1 MRTSGICAGIFKA
14 PVLCFLW
21 LTKHTVV
28 SAQLSAPDMVTGT
41 YNGSVTISCQYD
53 LQFKEN
59 TKYWCKGSVYELCAI
74 VVKTPKNRFNDRSSI
89 VDDQEAGV
97 FTVTMTSLRKPDED
111 RYWCVIARS
120 GRNIFRRVKLL
131 ISNAVATPPTTTQ
144 INSLLILEQEQ
155 TSWWAALRWI
165 LFIIMLCC
173 LASTHFIVWRI
184 NAAKKI
190 QLQQHF
196 LIKTIT

>member
-1 MRTSGICAGIFKA
+1 MWLW
-14 PVLCFLW
+14 VLQPYSL
-21 LTKHTVV
+21 HTHKLV
-28 SAQLSAPDMVTGT
+28 SAQLSAPDVVTGT

-131 ISNAVATPPTTTQ
+131 ISNTGIIQLHQHRHFSGCNTILLLLLYMLA
-144 INSLLILEQEQ
+144 LILSKVDL
-155 TSWWAALRWI
+155 TPKLISV
-165 LFIIMLCC
+165 LFPL
-173 LASTHFIVWRI
+173 
-184 NAAKKI
+184 K
-190 QLQQHF
+190 
-196 LIKTIT
+196 